1 MSCLSEKVAANSAS
15 GFEQNQLRQIFPF
28 PPKWHRIG
36 MGDIPDAQD
45 HDTRRTLNARLIS

>member
-28 PPKWHRIG
+28 PPKWRRIG